1 MSQPVPQNTLMT
13 TLQLQMIQAIQQ
25 QTSLFSSM
33 NNILATLNNG
43 FNALTQAIRKN
54 TEVML
59 KLAAGP
65 KVGIDNI
72 LKGTIPMSKKGGPTW
87 AGQQFMNIDAMLA
100 STFAPLKAIAPTI
113 MPTSNL
119 PKPKIED
126 YQSQLGDLF
135 TSLKGGLG
143 GVMSGVGNVLIGGIK
158 GGFGLATP
166 GAGMSTEG
174 FKQLGGGLMSIFK
187 NTFGL
192 MKSQGM
198 AAVNPLTAAFGKMF
212 PQMAAM
218 ALVMEPIMAFIGG
231 LLEPFSMIT
240 DMFGAFGEILGTAL
254 IPVLTTT
261 IMPLLISMLPI
272 FTSIAQ
278 VLGPVLQSLFSLT
291 GLGVLVQL
299 LTPLIGLITPLVTII
314 GQFVNALQPLFN
326 VFTNI
331 ISLGFTAIFERIGNL
346 FSGLGINMESVTN
359 GIQKFAEIVGTL
371 AELLMGVVD
380 LIAGRITAAEFK
392 KLGFSETGWL

>member
-100 STFAPLKAIAPTI
+100 STFAPLKALAPTS

-119 PKPKIED
+119 PKPTGEK
-126 YQSQLGDLF
+126 YQEQFMALF
-135 TSLKGGLG
+135 SDLKGGLG
-143 GVMSGVGNVLIGGIK
+143 NVFGSLGKMIVGGTKSVLGSAAPGSGLASEGLKELGGGIK
-158 GGFGLATP
+158 GF
-166 GAGMSTEG
+166 
-174 FKQLGGGLMSIFK
+174 FK
-187 NTFGL
+187 NTFGA
-192 MKSQGM
+192 MGKQG
-198 AAVNPLTAAFGKMF
+198 ASAVAPLSTAFGKMF

-218 ALVMEPIMAFIGG
+218 ALVMEPIMAFIKG

-254 IPVLTTT
+254 LPLMTTT

-314 GQFVNALQPLFN
+314 GQFVAALQPLFN

-331 ISLGFTAIFERIGNL
+331 ISLGFTAIFEGIGRL
-346 FSGLGINMESVTN
+346 FSSLGVNMESVTN
-359 GIQKFAEIVGTL
+359 GIQKFAEVIGTV
-371 AELLMGVVD
+371 AELIMGVVD
-380 LIAGRITAAEFK
+380 LVSGKIGLAEFK